1 MFVENKGMDGRKGE
15 GDTRQVVRI
24 GQASTV
30 RSGSDVTVVTY
41 GATVLT
47 AMDAAK
53 QLEQENIKV
62 EIIDLRSLQPWDH
75 EAVLESVA
83 RTHRVV
89 IVHEAV
95 QAFGVGAEIAAWIAQ
110 EAFDESDAPIVGVA
124 APFMPVPFANDRKS
138 TRLNSSH

>member
-1 MFVENKGMDGRKGE
+1 M
-15 GDTRQVVRI
+15 
-24 GQASTV
+24 
-30 RSGSDVTVVTY
+30 
-41 GATVLT
+41 
-47 AMDAAK
+47 
-53 QLEQENIKV
+53 
-62 EIIDLRSLQPWDH
+62 LQPWDH

-110 EAFDESDAPIVGVA
+110 EAFDELDAPIVRVA
-124 APFMPVPFANDRKS
+124 APFMPVPFANSLEKNYVVSAARISAAVRKTLADRKS